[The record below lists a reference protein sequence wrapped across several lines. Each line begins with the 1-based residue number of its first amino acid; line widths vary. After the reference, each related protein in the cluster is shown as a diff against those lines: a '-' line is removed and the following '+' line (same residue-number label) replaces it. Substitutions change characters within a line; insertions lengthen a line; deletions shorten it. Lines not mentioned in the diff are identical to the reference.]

1 MKSLAM
7 AAGAFCAAL
16 ATAASAQYYS
26 ENGRWVQRGGAG
38 QECWNPHAGHF
49 EQVRPGERQDDLDF
63 SRCRVIGGR
72 AYDAPVY
79 SAPAYQ
85 PPPVYANPNEPGP
98 AYAPGYGWYDNGARN
113 LSSGDECWNPHAGH
127 YEQVRPGER
136 QDDLDFSRCRP
147 IGYGYR
153 YR

>member
-1 MKSLAM
+1 MKTLM
-7 AAGAFCAAL
+7 IAAGALCAAL
-16 ATAASAQYYS
+16 ATAASAQYY
-26 ENGRWVQRGGAG
+26 GPRYGQRVDGT

-63 SRCRVIGGR
+63 SRCRTQQQYEGQ
-72 AYDAPVY
+72 VY

-85 PPPVYANPNEPGP
+85 PPPVYANPNERGP
-98 AYAPGYGWYDNGARN
+98 AFAPGYGWYDNRRGP
-113 LSSGDECWNPHAGH
+113 SSNDECWNPHAGH
-127 YEQVRPGER
+127 YEQVRPGES

-147 IGYGYR
+147 MAYGYR